1 MLSQRRGSVAMT
13 ASRYNII
20 VFFFFKLER
29 KRTDHIS
36 TFFLVVFFP
45 VMRLTGDEFRFLCVH
60 PFVVI
65 SFFFYSK
72 ANGCTMTDRQHQIQE
87 ALSKGAFRL
96 DLSCFN
102 IQKKK
107 KKKKFCRRMTHTK
120 GEGRFICIKIYIL
133 QIGWQR
139 IKKRRKKRES
149 HHHSEK
155 RKKSFLLS
163 LLGKI
168 RNISSLVL
176 SNLLSIGKRKS
187 NVPFFPQFPS
197 RLPHTLD
204 DADLKKREML
214 REKETRV

>member
-107 KKKKFCRRMTHTK
+107 KK
-120 GEGRFICIKIYIL
+120 
-133 QIGWQR
+133 
-139 IKKRRKKRES
+139 
-149 HHHSEK
+149 
-155 RKKSFLLS
+155 
-163 LLGKI
+163 
-168 RNISSLVL
+168 VL
-176 SNLLSIGKRKS
+176 
-187 NVPFFPQFPS
+187 
-197 RLPHTLD
+197 
-204 DADLKKREML
+204 
-214 REKETRV
+214 

>member
-1 MLSQRRGSVAMT
+1 MAKTRLSCHDSNKIQHNLFS
-13 ASRYNII
+13 S
-20 VFFFFKLER
+20 FFKLER
-29 KRTDHIS
+29 KKNGPYLS

-102 IQKKK
+102 IQRKKK
-107 KKKKFCRRMTHTK
+107 KLCRRMTHTHTQR
-120 GEGRFICIKIYIL
+120 EGRDLYVSRYIYCRL
-133 QIGWQR
+133 DGNELKE
-139 IKKRRKKRES
+139 KKKKRES

-155 RKKSFLLS
+155 RKKIFSTFTLWEKTKHFLSRPFKSF
-163 LLGKI
+163 I
-168 RNISSLVL
+168 
-176 SNLLSIGKRKS
+176 
-187 NVPFFPQFPS
+187 
-197 RLPHTLD
+197 D
-204 DADLKKREML
+204 W
-214 REKETRV
+214 